1 MRQIKDFKSN
11 DFVSAAMIGL
21 MGAFFGCAASKGL
34 SGELRKLVML
44 WPVGGGSC
52 GCCADRR
59 ILNTEDTEAMETE
72 RRDRRLVFLDRPGV
86 RVRVRC
92 FSEAV

>member
-1 MRQIKDFKSN
+1 
-11 DFVSAAMIGL
+11 MIGL

-34 SGELRKLVML
+34 SGELRKFVML

-72 RRDRRLVFLDRPGV
+72 RRERRFVFLHRLVV
-86 RVRVRC
+86 RARIRC
-92 FSEAV
+92 FAKGCVSY